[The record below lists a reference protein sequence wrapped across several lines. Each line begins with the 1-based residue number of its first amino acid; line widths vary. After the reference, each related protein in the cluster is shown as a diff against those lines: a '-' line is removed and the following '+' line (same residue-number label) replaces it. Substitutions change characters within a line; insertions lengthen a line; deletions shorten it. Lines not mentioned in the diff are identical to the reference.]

1 MSVSS
6 RLSKWKQ
13 KKAEKRGKKE
23 ALFANDCFAAAVF
36 VRLRVSTFLLK
47 SVVLREYSECSG
59 YSFPVLPS

>member
-13 KKAEKRGKKE
+13 KKAEKKGKK